1 LCPEPKHPRYVL
13 KYFYKVLKVPV
24 VSIKQIQENIL
35 PALESLLKPIAPGIS
50 ISGKSVLIKPNL
62 VEPVPFTTGQTTNPA
77 LVEAIVVW
85 CKKRG
90 AKKIAIGEGPSYF
103 LPKSALRECFTR
115 TGIAEVAE
123 RQGIPWILF
132 DDEPFREFRNH
143 SPGTPNVFSVSEH
156 AFTWDS
162 IINVPVPK
170 THYLTVVSIAMKNLK
185 GFIKR
190 EDKPSFHHCG
200 QEGIHGSVTELNIM
214 IRPSLNIVDCTA
226 PTQQN
231 KNFILASTDIVAT
244 DAVTTSLM
252 GINPQKIR
260 TIQLGFK
267 EGLGEKEIS
276 RIDITG
282 DELKDFKMNFEQTE
296 HYLKRVFPKL
306 NFKANT
312 ACSGCLIPL
321 FSSLRRMEEEGIKPV
336 HEAVLVLGKEVP
348 ESKAEKTIL
357 IGQCTEAYKNG
368 NSWFGGCPPTK
379 EQMFEFLRDN
389 L

>member
-1 LCPEPKHPRYVL
+1 M
-13 KYFYKVLKVPV
+13 PV
-24 VSIKQIQENIL
+24 VSIQQIKGDIL
-35 PALESLLKPIAPGIS
+35 PALESLLKPIFPGIS

-85 CKKRG
+85 CKKMG
-90 AKKIAIGEGPSYF
+90 AGKIAIGEGPSYF
-103 LPKSALRECFTR
+103 LPKSALRECFAR
-115 TGIAEVAE
+115 TGIAEVAK
-123 RQGIPWILF
+123 RQSIPWILF
-132 DDEPFREFRNH
+132 DDGPFREFRNH
-143 SPGTPNVFSVSEH
+143 SPRTPKVFSVSEH

-200 QEGIHGSVTELNIM
+200 QEGIHGAVTELNVM

-226 PTQQN
+226 PTHKN
-231 KNFILASTDIVAT
+231 KNFILAGTDIVAT
-244 DAVTTSLM
+244 DAVTTSLI
-252 GINPQKIR
+252 GINPQKVR
-260 TIQLGFK
+260 TIQLGFG

-276 RIDITG
+276 RIDIIG
-282 DELKDFKMNFEQTE
+282 DELKDLKMNFEQPE
-296 HYLKRVFPKL
+296 DYLKRAFPKL
-306 NFKANT
+306 RLKADT

-336 HEAVLVLGKEVP
+336 HESALVLGKEAP
-348 ESKAEKTIL
+348 KGEAGKRIF
-357 IGQCTEAYKNG
+357 IGQCTEAFKDG
-368 NSWFGGCPPTK
+368 SPWSGGCPPTK
-379 EQMFEFLRDN
+379 EEMFEFLREN